1 MFLFIKNFPT
11 KTSRLHPF
19 LARKVCQILVGI
31 MMIPFFGETPLLSQ
45 DSNDFFE
52 VRIRPLLINKWFSCH
67 SEVISSGLRLDSRDG
82 LIQGGTL
89 GPAIVPGKPEK
100 SLLIQVIDHSH
111 QRLRMPL
118 GEKLKDHEILDL
130 THWIKIGAPWPENPI
145 SSISSNENNQTFTIS
160 ENDKKYLLENYA
172 SIEIFKGNV
181 NEIAFIK
188 KK

>member
-1 MFLFIKNFPT
+1 
-11 KTSRLHPF
+11 
-19 LARKVCQILVGI
+19 
-31 MMIPFFGETPLLSQ
+31 MIPFFGKTPLLSQ

-52 VRIRPLLINKWFSCH
+52 VRIRPLLINKCYSCH

-145 SSISSNENNQTFTIS
+145 SSIPSNENNQT
-160 ENDKKYLLENYA
+160 
-172 SIEIFKGNV
+172 
-181 NEIAFIK
+181 
-188 KK
+188 